1 MGTTIEKFKTQ
12 YWHRLDDGRVV
23 CDVCP
28 RHCALRD
35 GKKGACYI
43 REASDGEIVLT
54 SYGLASGFA
63 IDPIEKKPLNHFYP
77 GSRVYSFGTEG
88 CNLGCKYCQNWNIS
102 KTRERSILS
111 AEGSPENIARRALAL
126 HCKSVAFTYN
136 DPVIFFEYA
145 RDTAIACHELGLQA
159 VAVSAGYMC
168 EKPRQEFYHY
178 IDAANID
185 LKAMSDQFY
194 RKVCSG
200 NLAPVLDTLL
210 YLKHETD
217 VWLEITTLLI
227 PGYNDSSEELQKLSS
242 WIVDNL
248 GPQVPLHFSAFHPDF
263 KMMDVP
269 HTPLATLLRARNIAL
284 DAGIQFVYTGNIQ
297 HDDSENTYCPHCQ
310 HVVIRRHR
318 YQLLEYSLNAKG
330 ECTNCLT
337 KIPGRFEV
345 C

>member
-1 MGTTIEKFKTQ
+1 MTDLTEKFKTK

-28 RHCALRD
+28 RRCALRD
-35 GKKGACYI
+35 GKKGACYV

-54 SYGLASGFA
+54 TYGLASGFA

-88 CNLGCKYCQNWNIS
+88 CNLGCKFCQNWHIS
-102 KTRERSILS
+102 KARERGVLW
-111 AEGSPENIARRALAL
+111 AEASPENIAGMAEAYQ
-126 HCKSVAFTYN
+126 CKSVAFTYN

-145 RDTAIACHELGLQA
+145 RDTAIACHAQGIQT

-168 EKPRQEFYHY
+168 EKPREEFYRH

-185 LKAMSDQFY
+185 LKAMSDRFY

-200 NLAPVLDTLL
+200 TLEPVLDTLR
-210 YLKHETD
+210 YLKHDTD

-227 PGYNDSSEELQKLSS
+227 PGYNDSPEELEKLSG
-242 WIVDNL
+242 WIIDNL
-248 GPQVPLHFSAFHPDF
+248 GPDVPLHFSAFHPDF

-269 HTPLATLLRARNIAL
+269 STSLATLLRARETAL
-284 DAGIQFVYTGNIQ
+284 NAGIRFVYTGNVQ
-297 HDDSENTYCPHCQ
+297 NDDTENTYCPHCHQ
-310 HVVIRRHR
+310 AVIRRHR
-318 YQLLEYSLNAKG
+318 YQVSEYSINSKG
-330 ECTNCLT
+330 ECPNCHT
-337 KIPGRFEV
+337 VIPGRF
-345 C
+345 